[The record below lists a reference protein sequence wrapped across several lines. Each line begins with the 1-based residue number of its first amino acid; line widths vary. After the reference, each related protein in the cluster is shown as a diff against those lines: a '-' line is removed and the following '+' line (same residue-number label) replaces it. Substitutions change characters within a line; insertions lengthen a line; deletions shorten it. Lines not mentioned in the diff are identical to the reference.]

1 MVTLEDVAIILGLP
15 VSGCPITGRVVSAR
29 WCERVT
35 YFIGREPPARVTGIK
50 GWEARVRVSWLR
62 EEFSEYPPDADEDIV
77 TMYARA

>member
-50 GWEARVRVSWLR
+50 G
-62 EEFSEYPPDADEDIV
+62 
-77 TMYARA
+77 